1 MTITRKRHNRDVFAL
16 TPQELHTLQ
25 QLNLT
30 VSATVPPKCPS
41 RSTDCYSDF
50 AFDYNIFE
58 RYRDLHGR
66 AKRERSEWLKAQ
78 RITHKVAAQT
88 ALARYKPYARAQA
101 LGLVAPPMP
110 ECYAQAHAALFTPKP
125 RPAVYA
131 QAPAD
136 SPKSSGEFPITM

>member
-1 MTITRKRHNRDVFAL
+1 MTTTRKRHKRTVFDL

-30 VSATVPPKCPS
+30 VSATVPPKRPS
-41 RSTDCYSDF
+41 RSTGCFSEY
-50 AFDYNIFE
+50 ALDYGIFE
-58 RYRDLHGR
+58 RYRDLHER

-78 RITHKVAAQT
+78 RITHKVAAQA

-110 ECYAQAHAALFTPKP
+110 EGYVQAHAALFTPKP
-125 RPAVYA
+125 RPVVQP

-136 SPKSSGEFPITM
+136 SPSSPGGFQISM